1 MNSLAMVWTQFFV
14 CAVLIG
20 AAGFQLSRYGDIIAQ
35 RTGLSGNWVGL
46 ALLATVTSLPELV
59 TGITSVT
66 IADAPNLAVGDALGS
81 CVVNLVFLVVIDFL
95 FRKEPIWHRA
105 GQGHVLA
112 AAFGVVMLGFVLMSM
127 LMTQLAAPG
136 SGGVVLPFA
145 RLGFST
151 ATPLILMLYLVAM
164 RTVFAYEKVKAASPA
179 AVDALGQELPT
190 LHFAMVR
197 FGLAAL
203 VVGLAGLW
211 LPFVAVQLAESM
223 GWSRSFV
230 GTLFVSLATS
240 LPELAV
246 TLSALRIGALDM
258 AIGNLL
264 GSNLF
269 NVAIIAVDDLFYR
282 KGSLLV
288 DVSLV
293 HAITASSAIIMTGLA
308 VVGLFLRPRSRVLRA
323 VGWVSV
329 GLAVVYVFNT
339 YFLYLHGV

>member
-1 MNSLAMVWTQFFV
+1 MSSLAMAWTQFSI

-35 RTGLSGNWVGL
+35 RTGLSGSWVGL

-66 IADAPNLAVGDALGS
+66 IANAPNLAVGNALGS

-95 FRKEPIWHRA
+95 FRKESVWRRA
-105 GQGHVLA
+105 DQGHVLTA
-112 AAFGVVMLGFVLMSM
+112 GFGAVMLGFVLLS
-127 LMTQLAAPG
+127 LLASHLSAAG
-136 SGGVVLPFA
+136 TNGLVLPLA
-145 RLGFST
+145 QTGFGM
-151 ATPLILMLYLVAM
+151 ATPMIFMLYLLAL
-164 RTVFAYEKVKAASPA
+164 RTAFSYENNKGASQD
-179 AVDALGQELPT
+179 AVDALGRELPG
-190 LHFAMVR
+190 LRLAMVR
-197 FGLAAL
+197 FGLAA
-203 VVGLAGLW
+203 VVVALAGLW
-211 LPFVAVQLAESM
+211 LPFASIELAEGM

-230 GTLFVSLATS
+230 GTLFVSLATT

-246 TLSALRIGALDM
+246 TLSALRMGALDM

-282 KGSLLV
+282 NGPLLV
-288 DVSLV
+288 NVSLV
-293 HAITASSAIIMTGLA
+293 HAITASSALIMTSLA

>member
-1 MNSLAMVWTQFFV
+1 MNNLTLVWTQFAI

-20 AAGFQLSRYGDIIAQ
+20 VAGFQLSRYGDIIAQ
-35 RTGLSGNWVGL
+35 RTGLTGSWVGL

-66 IADAPNLAVGDALGS
+66 IVDAPNLAVGNALGS
-81 CVVNLVFLVVIDFL
+81 CVLNLVFLVVIDFV
-95 FRKEPIWHRA
+95 FRKEPVWHRA

-112 AAFGVVMLGFVLMSM
+112 AAFGLVMLGFVLLS
-127 LMTQLAAPG
+127 LLVSHLSAAG
-136 SGGVVLPFA
+136 VNGVVLPFA
-145 RLGFST
+145 QMGFGT
-151 ATPLILMLYLVAM
+151 ATPIILMLYLLAM
-164 RTVFAYEKVKAASPA
+164 RTVFSYENAKGASPT
-179 AVDALGQELPT
+179 AVDALGQELPG
-190 LHFAMVR
+190 LRLAMVR
-197 FGLAAL
+197 FGLAGL
-203 VVGLAGLW
+203 VVALAGLW
-211 LPFVAVQLAESM
+211 LPFASVELAEGM

-230 GTLFVSLATS
+230 GTMFVSLATT

-246 TLSALRIGALDM
+246 TLSALRVGALDM

-293 HAITASSAIIMTGLA
+293 HAITASSALIMTGLA
-308 VVGLFLRPRSRVLRA
+308 VVGLFLRPQSRVLRA